1 MFYQNK
7 KIMSSILTPLFM
19 GLGMKEILVIA
30 ILILLLFGAKRIPKF
45 MKGLGSG
52 IKEFKKSMKEDDKE
66 NDNTEDKTTK

>member
-1 MFYQNK
+1 MN
-7 KIMSSILTPLFM
+7 SILTPLFM

-30 ILILLLFGAKRIPKF
+30 ILILLLFGAKRIPEF

-66 NDNTEDKTTK
+66 NNNTEDKTTK

>member
-1 MFYQNK
+1 
-7 KIMSSILTPLFM
+7 M
-19 GLGMKEILVIA
+19 GLVMREILVIA
-30 ILILLLFGAKRIPKF
+30 ILILLLFEAKRIPEF

>member
-1 MFYQNK
+1 MN
-7 KIMSSILTPLFM
+7 SILIPLFM
-19 GLGMKEILVIA
+19 GLGMREILVIA
-30 ILILLLFGAKRIPKF
+30 ILILLLFGTKRIPEF

>member
-1 MFYQNK
+1 MN
-7 KIMSSILTPLFM
+7 SILIPLFM
-19 GLGMKEILVIA
+19 GLGMRAILVIA
-30 ILILLLFGAKRIPKF
+30 ILILLLFGAKRIPEF

>member
-1 MFYQNK
+1 MN
-7 KIMSSILTPLFM
+7 SILTPLFM
-19 GLGMKEILVIA
+19 GLGMREILVIA
-30 ILILLLFGAKRIPKF
+30 ILILLLFGAKSIPEF

>member
-1 MFYQNK
+1 MN
-7 KIMSSILTPLFM
+7 SILTPLFM
-19 GLGMKEILVIA
+19 GLGMREILVIA
-30 ILILLLFGAKRIPKF
+30 ILILLLFGAKRIPGF

>member
-1 MFYQNK
+1 MN
-7 KIMSSILTPLFM
+7 SILTPLFM
-19 GLGMKEILVIA
+19 GLGMREILVIA
-30 ILILLLFGAKRIPKF
+30 ILILLLFGSKRITEF

>member
-1 MFYQNK
+1 
-7 KIMSSILTPLFM
+7 M
-19 GLGMKEILVIA
+19 GLGMREILVIA
-30 ILILLLFGAKRIPKF
+30 ILILLLFGAKRIPEF

>member
-1 MFYQNK
+1 MN
-7 KIMSSILTPLFM
+7 SILTPLCM
-19 GLGMKEILVIA
+19 GLGMRAILVIA
-30 ILILLLFGAKRIPKF
+30 ILILLLFGAKRIPEF

>member
-1 MFYQNK
+1 
-7 KIMSSILTPLFM
+7 
-19 GLGMKEILVIA
+19 
-30 ILILLLFGAKRIPKF
+30 LLFGAKRIPEF

>member
-1 MFYQNK
+1 MN
-7 KIMSSILTPLFM
+7 SILTPLFM
-19 GLGMKEILVIA
+19 GLGIREILVIA
-30 ILILLLFGAKRIPKF
+30 ILILLLFGAKIIPEF

>member
-1 MFYQNK
+1 MNN
-7 KIMSSILTPLFM
+7 ILTPLFM
-19 GLGMKEILVIA
+19 GLGMREILVLA
-30 ILILLLFGAKRIPKF
+30 ILILLLFGAKRIPEF

>member
-1 MFYQNK
+1 MN
-7 KIMSSILTPLFM
+7 SILTLLFM

-30 ILILLLFGAKRIPKF
+30 ILILLLFGAKRIPEF

-52 IKEFKKSMKEDDKE
+52 SKEFKKSMKEDDKE

>member
-1 MFYQNK
+1 
-7 KIMSSILTPLFM
+7 M
-19 GLGMKEILVIA
+19 GLGMREILVIA
-30 ILILLLFGAKRIPKF
+30 ILFLLLFGAKRIPEF

>member
-1 MFYQNK
+1 MNN
-7 KIMSSILTPLFM
+7 ILTPLFM
-19 GLGMKEILVIA
+19 GLGMREILVIA
-30 ILILLLFGAKRIPKF
+30 ILILLLFGAKRIPEF

>member
-1 MFYQNK
+1 MN
-7 KIMSSILTPLFM
+7 SILTPLFM
-19 GLGMKEILVIA
+19 GLGMREILVIA
-30 ILILLLFGAKRIPKF
+30 ILILLLFGAKRIPEF

>member
-1 MFYQNK
+1 MN
-7 KIMSSILTPLFM
+7 SILTPLFM
-19 GLGMKEILVIA
+19 GLGMREILVIA
-30 ILILLLFGAKRIPKF
+30 ILLLLLFGAKRIPEF

>member
-1 MFYQNK
+1 MN
-7 KIMSSILTPLFM
+7 SILTPLFM
-19 GLGMKEILVIA
+19 GLGMREILVIA
-30 ILILLLFGAKRIPKF
+30 ILILLLVGAKRIPEF